1 MRSFFVVLSIKPWP
15 KIKYK
20 NFNKKHK
27 IFDNKAE
34 TNQIKVLV
42 VL

>member
-1 MRSFFVVLSIKPWP
+1 MKLNIKTLT
-15 KIKYK
+15 
-20 NFNKKHK
+20 KKHK

-42 VL
+42 VF